1 MAYSAAQNR
10 ANQKWLNENRKKIT
24 ITIPKEL
31 GEQIKAAA
39 DAAGLSVNAY
49 IQRTMEDA
57 VK

>member
-1 MAYSAAQNR
+1 MAYSEAQNR
-10 ANQKWLNENRKKIT
+10 ANQTWLAKNRKKIT

-31 GEQIKAAA
+31 GEAIKSAA

-49 IQRTMEDA
+49 IQRTMETA